1 MQEMLRADSDFKIVD
16 KTHQTEQTKQT
27 NEQMEDKTMKE
38 TEGLPLP
45 IYIRSDNVQTKT
57 APIFQAMTLEKGQ
70 VVAKEETTLPTLF
83 FMLTGNLKTIP
94 MALWPAE
101 RDLPGRCLFLI
112 PSGESFYGKATEP
125 TTLLCCMFHRYYVHL
140 DPAPQTDSAN
150 QPDTL
155 KDNVPAV
162 LPLLPALRHEAEST
176 LQAPAALLSNP
187 DYASNKG
194 RLLALL
200 MEHLY
205 TPGELARLLAPI
217 LRCDL
222 DFRETVLKNY
232 QNTNRVKDLSKL
244 LNIPPTTFN
253 RKFREAFGIGA
264 KEWFIQK
271 RKEHLL
277 RDILLTTLTLNEIAD
292 KYELSPNYLMKVC
305 KDTFHQTFTELRASY
320 APKWAKTRRL

>member
-1 MQEMLRADSDFKIVD
+1 MLRADSDFKIVD

-162 LPLLPALRHEAEST
+162 LPLLPALRHEAG
-176 LQAPAALLSNP
+176 ALLAELRTLLHLNSAKFTVEADAEEIRFTVSGYGHRVGMSQYGA
-187 DYASNKG
+187 DYMARQGADYKEI
-194 RLLALL
+194 LA
-200 MEHLY
+200 HY
-205 TPGELARLLAPI
+205 YPG
-217 LRCDL
+217 
-222 DFRETVLKNY
+222 
-232 QNTNRVKDLSKL
+232 
-244 LNIPPTTFN
+244 
-253 RKFREAFGIGA
+253 
-264 KEWFIQK
+264 
-271 RKEHLL
+271 
-277 RDILLTTLTLNEIAD
+277 TTLT
-292 KYELSPNYLMKVC
+292 
-305 KDTFHQTFTELRASY
+305 
-320 APKWAKTRRL
+320 